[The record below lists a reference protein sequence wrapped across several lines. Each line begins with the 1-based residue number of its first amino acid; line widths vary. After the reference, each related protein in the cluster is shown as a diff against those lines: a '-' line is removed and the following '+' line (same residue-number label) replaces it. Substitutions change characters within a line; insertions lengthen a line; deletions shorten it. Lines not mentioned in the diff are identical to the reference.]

1 MTTDK
6 KDPMKFKKSLLT
18 AKLKRDKAI
27 QETNSSSIVSKRSV
41 ERLYYPTPPH
51 TSETNCSLE
60 DSHFFRYFV
69 QKPQRRAPLINRGY
83 WVRMEAVHTVV
94 KQFLQSNSESKKVV
108 INLGCGYD
116 PLPFQY
122 LAKRTTNRSQ
132 TAFVDVDY
140 ADLINIKRSTI
151 TASED
156 LSRVVGDI
164 YDLSPSNPAVKLA
177 SASYYCIG
185 CDLSNLADLEKALE
199 ACGVL
204 CEDCDLLFIAE
215 VSLTYMNTD
224 AADKVVEWASGV
236 SRGQAQ
242 FALVEQIL
250 PAGREHPFART
261 MLRHFDRLNTP
272 IKSVST
278 YPTVEAQINRFES
291 RGWDSVSCTD
301 LQTFWYEQVPEQ
313 EKSRMEEIEHFD
325 EWEEF
330 FLFCQHYILLIANTS
345 KTTKTGRDGV
355 SKMRSCTIDSGWDHD
370 TFESSSLRRRWG
382 AAATQS
388 DSSIVY
394 YGGLSATTRLATSVL
409 VTSENGR
416 SFSINSTMI
425 PSPRMCHA
433 MVGLAKD
440 RILMTGG
447 RGSPATPLSDCWIFN
462 SGSNEWR
469 ETTPMPGSR
478 YRHAMAA
485 IGSGRVVVFGGH
497 VENSSSAEWLLFDSE
512 CCTWTRLEC
521 ETRLGRRE
529 SPSFCWLGTYGIL
542 AGGFNRLGNIYED
555 MYKWSV
561 SGKSITLEQ
570 IHVDSDSFIRA
581 GAQMVPWTEADS
593 VLHIGGVKQ
602 HGILQMS
609 DSFQIINLT
618 DMSII
623 NIDTG
628 NKEKFPMLIGCSLHV
643 NQDREIVLTGGGAV
657 CFSFGAYWN
666 ELSIMRPLTVPKK
679 QWTIMGEAQPPLSIR
694 SEVSAAV
701 SLPDKVVANSSIARG
716 DSAPISEIGL
726 KEAKSIEDWREIH
739 SNGIPV
745 LVKNI
750 NIGSCTRLW
759 TPDYLKEKV
768 GHDRQVTVHVSSNNA
783 MNFQTRNFRYE
794 SLPFGKFIDRVY
806 GIGSDSTDSNELL
819 YLRSLSAINPK
830 SRPANLF
837 EDFPE
842 IAADFRL
849 PPELKSVIGDKEFS
863 SPLRVSSPD
872 VGMWLHYDVTAN
884 VLVQVRGTKRVRLY
898 PPSDVS
904 ELLFPPGAS
913 SSLIPNIFDQ
923 SDGSIGNVHPLE
935 TVMSPGDIVF
945 IPPMWLHATLPLE
958 PSISVNVFWKDLE
971 PSLYSPGRDVYG
983 NRDLKAYE
991 DGRLLVKRIT
1001 KSLETIPV
1009 DIRQFYLARLSDEL
1023 RSGYY

>member
-6 KDPMKFKKSLLT
+6 KFPNGNKKGTLT
-18 AKLKRDKAI
+18 AKLKSDKAI

-51 TSETNCSLE
+51 TPETNGSLE
-60 DSHFFRYFV
+60 NSHFFKYFV

-94 KQFLQSNSESKKVV
+94 RQFLQSNSESKKIV

-122 LAKRTTNRSQ
+122 LAKRTTTRSK
-132 TAFVDVDY
+132 TTFVDVDY
-140 ADLINIKRSTI
+140 PDLIDIKRATI

-156 LSRVVGDI
+156 LLRVVGEI
-164 YDLSPSNPAVKLA
+164 YGFSTSNPAVKLA

-185 CDLSNLADLEKALE
+185 CDMSNLTDLEKSLE

-204 CEDCDLLFIAE
+204 GEDCDLLFIAE

-224 AADKVVEWASGV
+224 AADKVVQWASGV

-242 FALVEQIL
+242 FALIEQIL
-250 PAGREHPFART
+250 PAGADHPFART

-278 YPTVEAQINRFES
+278 YPTIDAQINRFGS
-291 RGWDSVSCTD
+291 RGWSSVSCTD
-301 LQTFWYEQVPEQ
+301 LQTFWYNHVAKE
-313 EKSRMEEIEHFD
+313 EKSRIQDIEHFD
-325 EWEEF
+325 EWDEF
-330 FLFCQHYILLIANTS
+330 FLFCQHYVLLIASTNKAP
-345 KTTKTGRDGV
+345 KTALDDVVIK
-355 SKMRSCTIDSGWDHD
+355 SCTMDSGWDLD
-370 TFESSSLRRRWG
+370 TFECSSLRRRWG
-382 AAATQS
+382 AAATMS
-388 DSSIVY
+388 DSSIIY
-394 YGGLSATTRLATSVL
+394 YGGLSPTTRLATSVL
-409 VTSENGR
+409 VTSKYAS
-416 SFSINSTMI
+416 SFSVNSTTV

-433 MVGLAKD
+433 MVGLSPD

-462 SGSNEWR
+462 SDSNEWR
-469 ETTPMPGSR
+469 QTTPMPGSR

-485 IGSGRVVVFGGH
+485 IGLGRVVVFGGH
-497 VENSSSAEWLLFDSE
+497 VDNDSLAEWLLFDSE
-512 CCTWTRLEC
+512 CCTWTTLEC
-521 ETRLGRRE
+521 ETKLGRRE

-542 AGGFNRLGNIYED
+542 SGGFNRFGDIYED

-561 SGKSITLEQ
+561 TGNRITLEP
-570 IHVDSDSFIRA
+570 IHVGNDNIVRA
-581 GAQMVPWTEADS
+581 GAQMVPWSDADS
-593 VLHIGGVKQ
+593 VLLIGGIKPR
-602 HGILQMS
+602 GILQMT

-623 NIDTG
+623 NIDIG
-628 NKEKFPMLIGCSLHV
+628 NKEKFPMLIGCSVLV
-643 NQDREIVLTGGGAV
+643 NKDREIVIAGGGAV
-657 CFSFGAYWN
+657 CFSFGACWN
-666 ELSIMRPLTVPKK
+666 ELAAVRPLSLPKR
-679 QWTIMGEAQPPLSIR
+679 QWTIVDEAQQSLSVR
-694 SEVSAAV
+694 SEVSASV
-701 SLPDKVVANSSIARG
+701 DLQYKESTIATDG
-716 DSAPISEIGL
+716 SVPIGEIEL
-726 KEAKSIEDWREIH
+726 RQPKSIGDWREIQ
-739 SNGIPV
+739 SKGVPV
-745 LVKNI
+745 LIKDVS
-750 NIGSCTRLW
+750 IGSCTRTW
-759 TPDYLKEKV
+759 TPDYLKDKV
-768 GHDRQVTVHVSSNNA
+768 GYDRRVTVHVSSNNA

-794 SLPFGKFIDRVY
+794 SLPFGKFIDAVY
-806 GIGSDSTDSNELL
+806 DTRGNHSIDSNELL
-819 YLRSLSAINPK
+819 YLRSLSAANPK
-830 SRPANLF
+830 SRPANLA

-842 IAADFRL
+842 IAADFQL
-849 PPELKSVIGDKEFS
+849 PAELRSVIGDKEFS
-863 SPLRVSSPD
+863 SPLRISSPD
-872 VGMWLHYDVTAN
+872 VGVWLHYDVTAN

-913 SSLIPNIFDQ
+913 SSLIPNIFDR
-923 SDGSIGNVHPLE
+923 SGSSIANVHPLE
-935 TVMSPGDIVF
+935 TVMCPGDIVF

-971 PSLYSPGRDVYG
+971 PSLYSAGRDVYG

-991 DGRLLVKRIT
+991 DGRLLVKRIA
-1001 KSLETIPV
+1001 KSLEVMPV

-1023 RSGYY
+1023 RSG